1 METLLIAGF
10 YVVFLRHS
18 RPSVYHRNAG
28 VWGSSMASQ
37 VIISATAVL
46 GRNGIMPQ
54 APESSRKVLRTIVH
68 CSVPRPVKVTH
79 HLSICL
85 TGFFFFSKDNL
96 KRPVCTTLYNILNM
110 YIELLGRISRKATQK
125 EPVTLR
131 SSASM
136 VAFDPSVDPQS
147 NQLQFVGFSKI
158 RCTNH
163 NNLWIKG
170 LVWPS

>member
-10 YVVFLRHS
+10 CVVFLGHS
-18 RPSVYHRNAG
+18 RPSVYRRNAG
-28 VWGSSMASQ
+28 VWGNSMASQ
-37 VIISATAVL
+37 VIVLATAVL
-46 GRNGIMPQ
+46 GHNGIMPQ
-54 APESSRKVLRTIVH
+54 APESSRKMLRTIVH
-68 CSVPRPVKVTH
+68 CSVPRPMKVTH

-85 TGFFFFSKDNL
+85 TGVFFFKRQL
-96 KRPVCTTLYNILNM
+96 KEASLHYFIYILNM

-125 EPVTLR
+125 QPVTLR

-136 VAFDPSVDPQS
+136 VAFDPSVDPKS

-163 NNLWIKG
+163 NNL
-170 LVWPS
+170 